1 MAPIDWSSVRLVIFD
16 LDGTLYD
23 QACIRRRMLWELGLH
38 SLRHPMDLTSL
49 KVIAEFRRARER
61 LAEEGAERIRELQY
75 RRPAASLGIRP
86 DRVAEVV
93 GEWFEKRPLDH
104 LRRCR
109 FTAVDKVFETLRE
122 SDRSIAVFSDYPVR
136 DKLRALD
143 LDADFI
149 VAGPDPEID
158 RLKPHPAG
166 LHYLMSR
173 SGVPPEQCVMI
184 GDREDRDGAC
194 ARRAGIP
201 YLIKTPSPKAP
212 HHFCGFEELLSSLVG
227 VE

>member
-1 MAPIDWSSVRLVIFD
+1 MEPIDWSSVRLVIFD
-16 LDGTLYD
+16 VDGTLYD

-38 SLRHPMDLTSL
+38 ALRQPTDLKSL

-75 RRPAASLGIRP
+75 RRPAANLGIRP

-93 GEWFEKRPLDH
+93 GEWFERRPLDH

-109 FTAVDKVFETLRE
+109 CAAVDKVFESLRQ
-122 SDRSIAVFSDYPVR
+122 SGRSIAVFSDYPVR
-136 DKLRALD
+136 DKLRALE
-143 LDADFI
+143 LEADFI
-149 VAGPDPEID
+149 AAGPDPEID

-166 LHYLMSR
+166 LHHLMSR
-173 SGVPPEQCVMI
+173 SGIPPEQCVMI

-194 ARRAGIP
+194 ARRAGIA
-201 YLIKTPSPKAP
+201 YLIKTTSPRAP
-212 HHFCGFEELLSSLVG
+212 HHFRGFEELLPALVG